1 MAAIITDR
9 DGDKAAVDRPWWQ
22 RLLWFA
28 LLWGAGV
35 LTLFAVGSTIRY
47 FMFP

>member
-9 DGDKAAVDRPWWQ
+9 EGDKTTGDRPWWQ
-22 RLLWFA
+22 RLLWFVV
-28 LLWGAGV
+28 LWGAGV
-35 LTLFAVGSTIRY
+35 LALFAVGSTIRY